1 MGNRDSNWKEV
12 RLKGKTER
20 EYEGRT
26 RELLLELRGIEGVN
40 RERACARDADS
51 DPMISTGDVFMC
63 VGDGKLMRSRREV
76 DRKLIGS

>member
-1 MGNRDSNWKEV
+1 MWNRDSNWKEV

-26 RELLLELRGIEGVN
+26 RELLLELSGVEMGKQRGAG
-40 RERACARDADS
+40 ARDADS

-63 VGDGKLMRSRREV
+63 VGDEKLM
-76 DRKLIGS
+76 

>member
-1 MGNRDSNWKEV
+1 MAIHISCETLLGNRDRSLKEV
-12 RLKGKTER
+12 RLKGNTEG
-20 EYEGRT
+20 ECEGGT

-63 VGDGKLMRSRREV
+63 VGDGKLMRS
-76 DRKLIGS
+76 